1 MSLSGFSAPWWLLLF
16 AVVAALAGGYVAVR
30 RARKRRTLRF
40 ANLPLLERVAPKE
53 QTWIR
58 HLAAVLL
65 IVSLSLFIVGMA
77 GPTAEHKVPRNRAT
91 VMLVIDVSLSM
102 KATDV
107 RPTRLAAAQ
116 AAATQFV
123 QEMTPG
129 INLGLISFAGTAT
142 VLVSPT
148 TDRASVVRSIKN
160 LELTESTATG
170 EALFA
175 AMQAIDGFSSVVGGA
190 EGPPPARIVLMTDG
204 KQTVPNT
211 DPNNPRG
218 AYVAAR
224 AAKGRGIPISTISF
238 GTELGTVHI
247 NGRDLNVPVDDVA
260 MREIANLSGGDFHK
274 AASAEELKR
283 VYATL
288 GEQIGYEIKHEDA
301 SRPWLIL
308 GTMVLIGSAAG
319 SLLISQRLP

>member
-1 MSLSGFSAPWWLLLF
+1 
-16 AVVAALAGGYVAVR
+16 
-30 RARKRRTLRF
+30 
-40 ANLPLLERVAPKE
+40 LLERVAPKE

-77 GPTAEHKVPRNRAT
+77 GPTAERKVPRNRAT

>member
-1 MSLSGFSAPWWLLLF
+1 MSLSGFTSPLWLLLF
-16 AVVAALAGGYVAVR
+16 VVVGGLAAGYVLVTAR
-30 RARKRRTLRF
+30 RKRRLLRF
-40 ANLPLLERVAPKE
+40 ANLPLLEQVAKQPGWE
-53 QTWIR
+53 R
-58 HLAAVLL
+58 HVPAVLL
-65 IVSLSLFIVGMA
+65 LASLALFVTGMA
-77 GPTAEHKVPRNRAT
+77 GPTAEEKVPRNRAT

-102 KATDV
+102 EATDV
-107 RPTRLAAAQ
+107 RPSRLAAAQ

-123 QEMTPG
+123 REMTPG

-148 TDRASVVRSIKN
+148 TDRAGVEKSIKD

-175 AMQAIDGFSSVVGGA
+175 AMQSIDGFSTVVGGA
-190 EGPPPARIVLMTDG
+190 NGPPPARIVLMTDG

-211 DPNNPRG
+211 DPNSPRG

-224 AAKGRGIPISTISF
+224 AAKDRGVPISTISF
-238 GTELGTVHI
+238 GTEHGTVHI
-247 NGRDLNVPVDDVA
+247 NGRDLEVPVDDDA

-274 AASAEELKR
+274 AATAEELKQ

-288 GEQIGYEIKHEDA
+288 GEQIGYEVKHQDA

-308 GTMVLIGSAAG
+308 GTLVLMLASGA
-319 SLLISQRLP
+319 SLVVGQRLP